1 MLDQRRSTDL
11 FKRKVQI
18 IKRHFKN
25 TTHPLRMLAD
35 LFADELENILN
46 KQIKPKEDYHSS
58 YGEGLGRSNA
68 KRTILKLS
76 EREQEADNLKG
87 LRVKRF

>member
-1 MLDQRRSTDL
+1 M

-35 LFADELENILN
+35 LFSDELENILT
-46 KQIKPKEDYHSS
+46 KQIKPKEDYQSS
-58 YGEGLGRSNA
+58 YGDGLGRSNA
-68 KRTILKLS
+68 RRTILKLS
-76 EREQEADNLKG
+76 EREQEADNVKG
-87 LRVKRF
+87 LKVKKF